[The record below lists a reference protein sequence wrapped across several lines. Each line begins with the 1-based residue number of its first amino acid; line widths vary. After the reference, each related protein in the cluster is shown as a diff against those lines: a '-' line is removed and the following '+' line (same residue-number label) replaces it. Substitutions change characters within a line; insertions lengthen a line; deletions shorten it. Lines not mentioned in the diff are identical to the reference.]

1 MLTDTNTDNNNMS
14 SGDISGSQPLS
25 TQNGF
30 EKLNAYSSD
39 LLPPPEPL
47 PPEFE
52 NALQSITGIPAKN
65 QESEPVNPQQL
76 SSVLLEIQNL
86 KRRQEDLMIMLS
98 SQTQL
103 PDSAVPTE
111 STNLA
116 SETSPAISKGGQSQS
131 NKVGG
136 HVSNTPALQQQFA
149 RYAEALQQ
157 DMTSQ
162 LRYEK
167 AVEEAKAKFPHL
179 EPFQQAIALEVPHV
193 YEAILKT
200 ERRIPSPQE
209 VIDTAAKQFE
219 QKINSLLQRN
229 SQQTQASV
237 LRQQAMSLQ
246 TSHGIPVSNSL
257 NQLSPEGIL
266 AMSDDEF
273 SRLSNQYQR

>member
-1 MLTDTNTDNNNMS
+1 MLTDINSDNNNMS
-14 SGDISGSQPLS
+14 SGDFTGSEPLV

-30 EKLNAYSSD
+30 EKLNSYSSD

-52 NALQSITGIPAKN
+52 NVLQSITGKPSNN
-65 QESEPVNPQQL
+65 QDSGTETTQKL
-76 SSVLLEIQNL
+76 SSVFLELQNL
-86 KRRQEDLMIMLS
+86 KRRQEDIMMLLS
-98 SQTQL
+98 SQNPT
-103 PDSAVPTE
+103 VPPP
-111 STNLA
+111 STNFIP
-116 SETSPAISKGGQSQS
+116 EEKPTISNG
-131 NKVGG
+131 N
-136 HVSNTPALQQQFA
+136 NTPAIQQQFS

-167 AVEEAKAKFPHL
+167 AVEEAKSKFPHL

-200 ERRIPSPQE
+200 ERRIPTPQE

-229 SQQTQASV
+229 SQQTQAAV

-246 TSHGIPVSNSL
+246 TSHSNPVSNAL
-257 NQLSPEGIL
+257 NQLSPESIL

-273 SRLSNQYQR
+273 SRLSNLYQR